1 MSKSD
6 IKKRR
11 IAACLAVCEGEEFT
25 IERLESG
32 AFHLRS
38 LVDSAFRSSQAHV
51 ETMGKLTKMTQKKDD
66 LLAALELAGE
76 KISKADLDGALE
88 IIRNVI
94 SKERQD

>member
-6 IKKRR
+6 IEKRR

-38 LVDSAFRSSQAHV
+38 LVDSAFCSSQAHA
-51 ETMGKLTKMTQKKDD
+51 ETMGKLMTMTERKDE
-66 LLAALELAGE
+66 LLAALEQAGE
-76 KISKADLDGALE
+76 KMVAADIDGALE
-88 IIRNVI
+88 IIKNAAA
-94 SKERQD
+94 KERQR